1 MGAGLDTFIPTN
13 PEVRESDIK
22 AKFPL
27 QTLTAIDGRPAYEIM
42 LNCER
47 ELGKNAP
54 AVEVPFGDG
63 NRVCLGTVYSAAKYL
78 AEAGVVWDVPE
89 SEGAYL
95 IFAANAS
102 EDDKKKGNFCPHL
115 AREGHQDRKIL

>member
-1 MGAGLDTFIPTN
+1 
-13 PEVRESDIK
+13 
-22 AKFPL
+22 
-27 QTLTAIDGRPAYEIM
+27 M

-89 SEGAYL
+89 SEGAYH
-95 IFAANAS
+95 IFAANAT
-102 EDDKKKGNFCPHL
+102 EDDKKMTISSHIK
-115 AREGHQDRKIL
+115 REKSIKTAK